1 MGEAG
6 PDKLNKICSKI
17 ETLKEQLDIKQ
28 KIMDE
33 IKKLKAQCNGAPQF
47 TIDASLP
54 SLNINFAIFYFLKD
68 ILAVLGDLKLDEL
81 RARIINWLVSVIK
94 PLQTRLGNLL
104 KQGLKS
110 CFTCKVQPNIGKW
123 LFLTNPDNG
132 QTGIGFNIRLE
143 DIDERCL
150 FKINPNSEIGKL
162 KYDNGFNEFLWNVI
176 QQAPNTVPWVHPK
189 NGRTIAH
196 FTFLENNPNA
206 FTRGL
211 PNSPQT
217 TQAESNVINIKI
229 DDYYQTKTL
238 TDFSFEYIDSILPLF
253 DVETL
258 LPNTM
263 DSITGSIAENLLS
276 KKEISDECIEK
287 EAEADAYINNLIEF
301 GIDDKEV
308 IVDDSFFEFTPQQV
322 VNIKR
327 SVDYKKKGQ
336 MVFTD
341 CCNKKTASIASETL
355 IDLNNQLQGV
365 TNNGKKVEII
375 EKSMSSILSQTSNNV
390 SPADKQKAGF
400 EFFLRLLANITTELF
415 KLTNSPKN
423 KILNQMMNYLI
434 TGSILN
440 NLKDYYKATSCIWR
454 EIIGELL
461 KKLLYEFLIPWILK
475 NLKPILLCVLGKIL
489 KEKWA
494 NYQLSIQ
501 SLIPGFSN
509 LPPDKRKEII
519 NALKGVQDKYNKIT
533 NFTNELNLGSV
544 KNSLGLEG
552 EGLGKFC

>member
-1 MGEAG
+1 MAE
-6 PDKLNKICSKI
+6 PTKLNKICDKI
-17 ETLKEQLDIKQ
+17 DTLKEQLDIKQ

-68 ILAVLGDLKLDEL
+68 ILALLGDLKIDEL
-81 RARIINWLVSVIK
+81 RSRILNWLVSVIK
-94 PLQTRLGNLL
+94 PLQARLSNLL
-104 KQGLKS
+104 KLGIKS
-110 CFTCKVQPNIGKW
+110 CYTCKVQPNIGKW
-123 LFLTNPDNG
+123 LFLTNPDTG
-132 QTGIGFNIRLE
+132 QSGIGFNVRVA

-150 FKINPNSEIGKL
+150 LNINPNSDMGKL
-162 KYDNGFNEFLWNVI
+162 KYDDGFNNFLWDVI

-206 FTRGL
+206 FTAGAA
-211 PNSPQT
+211 NSPQT
-217 TQAESNVINIKI
+217 TNAESNVINMKI
-229 DDYYQTKTL
+229 DDYYHNKTL

-253 DVETL
+253 DIERIF
-258 LPNTM
+258 PNTI
-263 DSITGSIAENLLS
+263 DSIYGTITKVLRD
-276 KKEISDECIEK
+276 KKEISDPCIQK

-308 IVDDSFFEFTPQQV
+308 IIDDSFFEFTPKQV

-327 SVDYKKKGQ
+327 SVEYKKKGE

-341 CCNKKTASIASETL
+341 CCNKKTASITPETL
-355 IDLNNQLQGV
+355 IDLGEQLNGE
-365 TNNGKKVEII
+365 TDNGKKVELIQS
-375 EKSMSSILSQTSNNV
+375 SMSSILKQTSNNV
-390 SPADKQKAGF
+390 APNDRQKAGF
-400 EFFLRLLANITTELF
+400 EALLRLLSNITTELF

-423 KILNQMMNYLI
+423 KMLNQLMQYLTNGTI
-434 TGSILN
+434 SSD
-440 NLKDYYKATSCIWR
+440 LKAYYKSTSCIWR
-454 EIIGELL
+454 NIIGELL
-461 KKLLYEFLIPWILK
+461 KKLLYELIIPWILK

-489 KEKWA
+489 KEKWV

-509 LPPDKRKEII
+509 LPPEQREKIM
-519 NALKGVQDKYNKIT
+519 NALKGVQDKYNKVS
-533 NFTNELNLGSV
+533 NFTNKLNLGEIKS
-544 KNSLGLEG
+544 SLGLEG

>member
-1 MGEAG
+1 MAE
-6 PDKLNKICSKI
+6 PDKLNKICDKI

-33 IKKLKAQCNGAPQF
+33 ITKLKAQCNGAPQF
-47 TIDASLP
+47 SIDASLP

-68 ILAVLGDLKLDEL
+68 ILALLGDLKIDEL
-81 RARIINWLVSVIK
+81 RAKILNWLVSVIK
-94 PLQTRLGNLL
+94 PLQARLSNLL
-104 KQGLKS
+104 KMGIKS
-110 CFTCKVQPNIGKW
+110 CYTCKVQPNIGKW
-123 LFLTNPDNG
+123 LFLTNPDTG
-132 QTGIGFNIRLE
+132 QSGVGFNVRVA

-150 FKINPNSEIGKL
+150 LNINPNSDMGRL
-162 KYDNGFNEFLWNVI
+162 KYDDGFNNFLWDVL

-206 FTRGL
+206 FTAGA

-217 TQAESNVINIKI
+217 FNAESNVINIKI
-229 DDYYQTKTL
+229 DDYYHNKTL

-253 DVETL
+253 DIERIFN
-258 LPNTM
+258 NTI
-263 DSITGSIAENLLS
+263 DSIYGTITKVLRD
-276 KKEISDECIEK
+276 KKEISDPCIQK

-308 IVDDSFFEFTPQQV
+308 VIDDSFFEFTPKQV

-327 SVDYKKKGQ
+327 SVDYKKKGE

-341 CCNKKTASIASETL
+341 CCNKKTASITPETL
-355 IDLNNQLQGV
+355 IGLGEQLNGE
-365 TNNGKKVEII
+365 TDNGKKVELIQN
-375 EKSMSSILSQTSNNV
+375 SMTSILKQTANNV
-390 SPADKQKAGF
+390 APNDAQKAGF
-400 EFFLRLLANITTELF
+400 ESLLRLLANITTELF

-423 KILNQMMNYLI
+423 KMLNQLMQYLTEGKI
-434 TGSILN
+434 SS

-454 EIIGELL
+454 NIIGELL
-461 KKLLYEFLIPWILK
+461 KKLLYEFIIPWILK

-489 KEKWA
+489 KEKWV

-509 LPPDKRKEII
+509 LPADKREKIM
-519 NALKGVQDKYNKIT
+519 NALKGVQDKYNQVS
-533 NFTNELNLGSV
+533 NFTNKLNVGEIKS
-544 KNSLGLEG
+544 SLGLEG